1 MKIEAIE
8 LKTVFIGLL
17 VGLAH
22 IASGIA
28 VFIDPHVMLTA
39 PLASIHHIAN
49 MFHFSNGFGAAIL
62 IGAGAMAVIGASY
75 SFIIPRTLRSILFA
89 PQQILLLLQIWSIS
103 TALVTGTYPDGY
115 SPVGGGWFIL
125 GDQIWAWILAVS
137 HSIWLAAF
145 IYRSAANG
153 RDS

>member
-1 MKIEAIE
+1 MDRLE

-28 VFIDPHVMLTA
+28 AFADPAVVNTT
-39 PLASIHHIAN
+39 PLSALHTIGIWLGSERALFSAS
-49 MFHFSNGFGAAIL
+49 L
-62 IGAGAMAVIGASY
+62 LLGAGTMAVIGSVPKFLLPRY
-75 SFIIPRTLRSILFA
+75 IIGLLFF
-89 PQQILLLLQIWSIS
+89 PQEILLLLQIGSI
-103 TALVTGTYPDGY
+103 TKALIFGVYPDGY
-115 SPVGGGWFIL
+115 VPQGGAWFVL
-125 GDQIWAWILAVS
+125 ADQIWAWILAVS

-145 IYRSAANG
+145 MYRSAAYG